1 MILSEKMNPLNLNP
15 ERFLVAEEEEEG
27 EGERERK
34 QPRQEKKIVAFGQLA
49 ELEEPG
55 RRGRLFE
62 LRSLV
67 TAPEWRGRGVGA
79 ELVKRL
85 LEEAAAASAKKEQG
99 DSGVAAAAT
108 AAEVVLTTISRRKR
122 FYERLG
128 FEEVPSSEIPKQLKL
143 EAAVGSVVARIAVG
157 DSLTVLRKKV

>member
-49 ELEEPG
+49 ELEEP
-55 RRGRLFE
+55 GRLFE